1 MRRSHL
7 LVTIME
13 ISFETM
19 KEQCFCL
26 EVSRCECAQLVE
38 PSGQPLEA
46 RRLHLCPLLWGDFFK
61 TWWSLSFFWSWPMWS
76 EHVVDDTC
84 QEEVW
89 PEFDCSCQRLNISSS
104 ARVQEYHPGICLS
117 SKYHPDIYLSSKN
130 HPGIYLSSKYHPGIY
145 FSSKYHPGI
154 YLCLTTN
161 WEQTP
166 ALDDYKHCKRN
177 NGPIVLEP

>member
-26 EVSRCECAQLVE
+26 EVSRRECAQLVE

-76 EHVVDDTC
+76 EHCGCWWYLPGGSLAGVWLQLPEAEHLELCQGPGVSSRYMFVIQVPSRYIFVIQEPSRYIFVIQVPSRYIFLIQVSSRYIFMFNNKLRTDTSTR
-84 QEEVW
+84 W
-89 PEFDCSCQRLNISSS
+89 L
-104 ARVQEYHPGICLS
+104 
-117 SKYHPDIYLSSKN
+117 
-130 HPGIYLSSKYHPGIY
+130 
-145 FSSKYHPGI
+145 
-154 YLCLTTN
+154 
-161 WEQTP
+161 
-166 ALDDYKHCKRN
+166 
-177 NGPIVLEP
+177 

>member
-1 MRRSHL
+1 MLHWNTL
-7 LVTIME
+7 IDLIFYLIMYL
-13 ISFETM
+13 ISIHISYWRINNNDHVS
-19 KEQCFCL
+19 KPDDHCPSSDRDQCG
-26 EVSRCECAQLVE
+26 ENIV
-38 PSGQPLEA
+38 
-46 RRLHLCPLLWGDFFK
+46 
-61 TWWSLSFFWSWPMWS
+61 
-76 EHVVDDTC
+76 VVDDTC

-117 SKYHPDIYLSSKN
+117 SKYHPDIYLSSK
-130 HPGIYLSSKYHPGIY
+130 YHPGIY

-166 ALDDYKHCKRN
+166 ALDDYKHCQRN